1 MSSFNQKTIFDKFL
15 LENGYKIPDEKLDD
29 IFDNKNYYDAVKG
42 LKIGKSLL
50 PSLTKV
56 NRDEIIKNK
65 TEEIRKKL
73 SSPIIQHD
81 DVTQIVKDLI
91 AHAAIFKGTLS
102 LLLQGGSIEEIELQN
117 AILKDLKDA
126 GIMSIIDKFFPEKE

>member
-15 LENGYKIPDEKLDD
+15 LENGYKIQDDELASVYNNNHY
-29 IFDNKNYYDAVKG
+29 FDAVRG

-65 TEEIRKKL
+65 TEEIRNKL

-91 AHAAIFKGTLS
+91 AHAAIFKGTMK
-102 LLLQGGSIEEIELQN
+102 LLLQGGSIEEKELQN

-126 GIMSIIDKFFPEKE
+126 GIMSIINTFFPKKE